1 MRCFSRKYNTS
12 FVVKLS
18 HLNDAYRWRMGL
30 LFPHKGCGK
39 DSWSWEDF
47 SQKGNL
53 RFSTVV
59 AAGSSYLEKLL
70 LCCFNAMHNF
80 NTDTVTIRTV
90 QGSVKLGNSS
100 EFVKQTSTGTCLTHN
115 VEQQRNLVGGF
126 LSTNPPL
133 RQVLHMD
140 VSDSLVQNDK
150 SSSILDHISNT
161 PEGTKSDVNKVS
173 EDVTWTMSHCEGE
186 MENRMK
192 EHRERC

>member
-1 MRCFSRKYNTS
+1 M
-12 FVVKLS
+12 
-18 HLNDAYRWRMGL
+18 
-30 LFPHKGCGK
+30 
-39 DSWSWEDF
+39 
-47 SQKGNL
+47 
-53 RFSTVV
+53 V

-70 LCCFNAMHNF
+70 LCCFNAMHDF
-80 NTDTVTIRTV
+80 NADTVTIQTV